1 MASWLLGMLY
11 PSVHGLILISCKLGS
26 PWSHSLGVTG
36 RWDFTNAGYWVV
48 GPWGTDRASL

>member
-1 MASWLLGMLY
+1 MASWLLGMSY

-26 PWSHSLGVTG
+26 PWSHSLGVAG

-48 GPWGTDRASL
+48 GPWGTDRAGL